1 MDSQGHVYIVDD
13 DAASRRSVAALL
25 EPMQVE
31 VQAFELAEDFLAVY
45 QGQRPA
51 CLVTDLRMRG
61 MSGVELLEALRQ
73 RDYTLSVL
81 VMTAYPD
88 TRSTVRAMRGGAI
101 NLIEKPCNPQELWDA
116 IQQGLRE
123 DALRFQQEQIQK
135 DAQARIDRLNA
146 GEMEVLTL
154 LTAGKANK
162 VIASQLDVSLRT
174 VEARRAAI
182 FEKLGVDSVAELMK
196 IWLSSQQSAS

>member
-13 DAASRRSVAALL
+13 DEASRRSVAALL
-25 EPMQVE
+25 EPMHGQVKTY
-31 VQAFELAEDFLAVY
+31 ELAQDFLADY
-45 QGQRPA
+45 HGERPA

-61 MSGVELLEALRQ
+61 MSGVELLEELRKQ
-73 RDYTLSVL
+73 KFTLSVL

-123 DALRFQQEQIQK
+123 DSDRYQQEQVGQ
-135 DAQARIDRLNA
+135 DARARLETLNSS
-146 GEMEVLTL
+146 EMEVLKL
-154 LTAGKANK
+154 LTTGKANK

-196 IWLSSQQSAS
+196 VWLSAQPE

>member
-1 MDSQGHVYIVDD
+1 MAHQGYVFIVDD
-13 DAASRRSVAALL
+13 DEGSRRSVSALL
-25 EPMQVE
+25 EPMHVQVQ
-31 VQAFELAEDFLAVY
+31 VFELAQDFLAAY
-45 QGQRPA
+45 QGERPA

-61 MSGVELLEALRQ
+61 MSGVELLEELRQ
-73 RDYTLSVL
+73 RSFTLSVL

-123 DALRFQQEQIQK
+123 DEQRYRQEQIQH
-135 DAQARIDRLNA
+135 DARARLETLNS
-146 GEMEVLTL
+146 GEMDVLKL
-154 LTAGKANK
+154 LTTGKANK

-182 FEKLGVDSVAELMK
+182 FEKLGVESVAELMK
-196 IWLSSQQSAS
+196 IWLSSMPH

>member
-1 MDSQGHVYIVDD
+1 MDPQGYVFIVDD
-13 DAASRRSVAALL
+13 DEGSRRSVAALV
-25 EPMQVE
+25 EPMHVQV
-31 VQAFELAEDFLAVY
+31 QLFELAQEFLESY

-61 MSGVELLEALRQ
+61 ISGVELLEELR
-73 RDYTLSVL
+73 RRNFTLSVL
-81 VMTAYPD
+81 VMTAFPD

-123 DALRFQQEQIQK
+123 DCERSQQERVQF
-135 DAQARIDRLNA
+135 DALARLETLNS
-146 GEMEVLTL
+146 GEMDVLKL
-154 LTAGKANK
+154 LTTGKANK

-182 FEKLGVDSVAELMK
+182 FEKLGVESVAELMK
-196 IWLSSQQSAS
+196 VWLSSMPS

>member
-13 DAASRRSVAALL
+13 DAGSRRSVAALL
-25 EPMQVE
+25 EPMHAE
-31 VQAFELAEDFLAVY
+31 VQSFELAADFLAAY
-45 QGQRPA
+45 HGQRPA

-61 MSGVELLEALRQ
+61 MSGVELLEELRQ
-73 RDYTLSVL
+73 RNYSLSVL

-123 DALRFQQEQIQK
+123 DAVRYEQEQMQL
-135 DAQARIDRLNA
+135 DARTRLASLNS
-146 GEMEVLTL
+146 GELDVLKL
-154 LTAGKANK
+154 LTSGKANK
-162 VIASQLDVSLRT
+162 VIASHLDVSLRT

-182 FEKLGVDSVAELMK
+182 FEKLGVESVAELMK
-196 IWLSSQQSAS
+196 VWLSSQS

>member
-1 MDSQGHVYIVDD
+1 MHV
-13 DAASRRSVAALL
+13 
-25 EPMQVE
+25 QV
-31 VQAFELAEDFLAVY
+31 QTFELAREFLDAY
-45 QGQRPA
+45 HGERPA

-61 MSGVELLEALRQ
+61 MSGVELLEELRQ
-73 RDYTLSVL
+73 KSFTLSVL

-101 NLIEKPCNPQELWDA
+101 NLIEKPCNPHELWDA

-123 DALRFQQEQIQK
+123 DAQRYQQELIVR
-135 DAQARIDRLNA
+135 DARARIETLNS
-146 GEMEVLTL
+146 GEMDVLKL
-154 LTAGKANK
+154 LTTGKANK

-182 FEKLGVDSVAELMK
+182 FEKLGVDSVAELMTV
-196 IWLSSQQSAS
+196 WLSAQS

>member
-1 MDSQGHVYIVDD
+1 MDHQGYVFIVDD
-13 DAASRRSVAALL
+13 DEGSRRSVAALL
-25 EPMQVE
+25 EPMHVQVQ
-31 VQAFELAEDFLAVY
+31 VFELAQDFLAAY

-61 MSGVELLEALRQ
+61 MSGVELLEELRQ
-73 RDYTLSVL
+73 RNYTLSVL

-123 DALRFQQEQIQK
+123 DAERYRQEQVQY
-135 DAQARIDRLNA
+135 DALARLETLNS
-146 GEMEVLTL
+146 GEMDVLKL
-154 LTAGKANK
+154 LTTGKANK

-182 FEKLGVDSVAELMK
+182 FEKLGVESVAELMK
-196 IWLSSQQSAS
+196 VWLSSMPS

>member
-1 MDSQGHVYIVDD
+1 MDHQGYVFIVDD
-13 DAASRRSVAALL
+13 DEGSRRSVAALL
-25 EPMQVE
+25 EPMHVQVHT
-31 VQAFELAEDFLAVY
+31 FELAQDFLAVY
-45 QGQRPA
+45 QGARPA

-61 MSGVELLEALRQ
+61 MSGVELLEELRQ
-73 RDYTLSVL
+73 RNYTLSVL

-123 DALRFQQEQIQK
+123 DAQRYQQELIQ
-135 DAQARIDRLNA
+135 QHARARLETLNS
-146 GEMEVLTL
+146 GEMDVLKL
-154 LTAGKANK
+154 LTTGKANK
-162 VIASQLDVSLRT
+162 VIASQLEVSLRT

-182 FEKLGVDSVAELMK
+182 FEKLGVESVAELMK
-196 IWLSSQQSAS
+196 VWLSSMPG